1 MFKLLLADD
10 EAFVRNGILHRID
23 WQSLGID
30 EVRQAE
36 DGILAL
42 EQLDSFVP
50 DILLTDV
57 KMPRMN
63 GIDLSYE
70 VLKRFPDCKIV
81 FMSGYTDVIYL
92 KSAIELNAVRYIEKP
107 IQLPELERTLRGTV
121 EKCLR
126 EKREKQTHALLEET
140 VKMSVPLLK
149 SELASTLISSCPDAA
164 YIMQLN
170 QTLSLPLQEDQR
182 YLVMTVEF
190 SSVEDQELSD
200 AANRLPGILR
210 NCREPCWKE
219 AIFCQ
224 RGDRQLVL
232 LLLGCREEPDLSA
245 LWKEMASFGIPDS
258 FCAGVGRMVC
268 RREDIFTSYLDS
280 QRAVQSA
287 FYMGYGR
294 LLSAPAPC
302 ADVFSFPSAA
312 KIIAAL
318 FEARDSACIQS
329 GIERFQAGVAAI
341 QARPDLPPAETKKW
355 FYRLILSLCERCN
368 ESFPDVFQP
377 FEDHAWLYQ
386 FVASCHT
393 LAGLSEYFLTK
404 VRSCLERCGDGAQE
418 NGIVGEVMRY
428 IERNY
433 ASQSLSIASICENV
447 FVSSSHVCFLFKKQ
461 TGYTLNQYITEYR
474 IKMAKNMLAQRS
486 CKIVNVA
493 GAVGF
498 SDANYFTKAFKKAT
512 GLTPSAYREEL
523 PL

>member
-10 EAFVRNGILHRID
+10 EAFVRNGILHRLD

-36 DGILAL
+36 DGLLAL
-42 EQLDSFVP
+42 EQLDSFSP

-57 KMPRMN
+57 RMPRMN
-63 GIDLSYE
+63 GIELSHE
-70 VLKRFPDCKIV
+70 VLRRFPDCKIV

-92 KSAIELNAVRYIEKP
+92 KSAIELNAVCYIEKP
-107 IQLPELERTLRGTV
+107 IQLPELEGTLRRTV

-126 EKREKQTHALLEET
+126 EKREKQTHARLEET

-149 SELASTLISSCPDAA
+149 SELASTLISPNQDAA
-164 YIMQLN
+164 YIEQLN
-170 QTLSLPLQEDQR
+170 QTLSLPLDGNQPC
-182 YLVMTVEF
+182 LVLTMEF
-190 SSVEDQELSD
+190 ASIEERDLPD
-200 AANRLPGILR
+200 AANKLSALLGSCPIRGW
-210 NCREPCWKE
+210 EE

-224 RGDRQLVL
+224 RGERQLIL
-232 LLLGCREEPDLSA
+232 LLIGCRGGPALPALFGEMVSA
-245 LWKEMASFGIPDS
+245 GMPAP
-258 FCAGVGRMVC
+258 FCAGAGRVVC
-268 RREDIFTSYLDS
+268 RREEIATSYLDS

-287 FYMGYGR
+287 FFAGYGR
-294 LLSAPAPC
+294 LLFPPAPR
-302 ADVFSFPSAA
+302 ADAFHFPSVSR
-312 KIIAAL
+312 IIAPM
-318 FEARDSACIQS
+318 FEKKDSACLQN
-329 GIERFQAGVAAI
+329 GIERFRTGVAAI
-341 QARPDLPPAETKKW
+341 QERPDLSPAEVKEW
-355 FYRLILSLCERCN
+355 FYRLILSLCERCA

-386 FVASCHT
+386 FVVSSDT
-393 LAGLSEYFLTK
+393 LAALRDYFLTK
-404 VRSCLERCGDGAQE
+404 ARSCMERCRDCARE
-418 NGIVGEVMRY
+418 SGIVGEVMRY
-428 IERNY
+428 IEQNY
-433 ASQSLSIASICENV
+433 ARQSLSIASICENV

-512 GLTPSAYREEL
+512 GMTPSAYREEL